1 MQYGKRLAGGL
12 VTVAALLGTA
22 FATSPA
28 ATAAPTTPAA
38 NSTTSAAAAPAIRGT
53 APACVKRDVVKHRKY
68 VKVTNLCGRAMHL
81 KVVIDWGPDSRCL
94 TYQHKQQWEWNW
106 GRGSYGKVVT
116 C

>member
-12 VTVAALLGTA
+12 ITAAALLGTTLA
-22 FATSPA
+22 VSPA
-28 ATAAPTTPAA
+28 ATAAPATPA
-38 NSTTSAAAAPAIRGT
+38 SATAHAIRGT
-53 APACVKRDVVKHRKY
+53 APACVKRDVIKHRKY

>member
-12 VTVAALLGTA
+12 ITAAALLGTA
-22 FATSPA
+22 LATSPA
-28 ATAAPTTPAA
+28 ATAAPATPA
-38 NSTTSAAAAPAIRGT
+38 SATAHAIRGT
-53 APACVKRDVVKHRKY
+53 APACVKRDVIKHRKY